1 MILAAVFTL
10 SMNVLFAGNDGAPMN
25 SESISFQASLAPV
38 TPAAA
43 TFEDVNDVP
52 ASAFML
58 APLTPADA
66 DFSDTAAEEIIDIS
80 ALAPVAPVDADF
92 DSTDAQAV
100 NVSALAPVTPA
111 VADFS
116 DGI

>member
-1 MILAAVFTL
+1 MFVKVKE
-10 SMNVLFAGNDGAPMN
+10 M
-25 SESISFQASLAPV
+25 
-38 TPAAA
+38 
-43 TFEDVNDVP
+43 
-52 ASAFML
+52 
-58 APLTPADA
+58 
-66 DFSDTAAEEIIDIS
+66 IDIS

>member
-25 SESISFQASLAPV
+25 TEPISFQASLAPV

-43 TFEDVNDVP
+43 TFEDVNDIT

-58 APLTPADA
+58 APATPAEA
-66 DFSDTAAEEIIDIS
+66 DFSDTVSEEMIDIP
-80 ALAPVAPVDADF
+80 ALAPTAPVDADF
-92 DSTDAQAV
+92 DSTDAQAI
-100 NVSALAPVTPA
+100 NVSALSPVTPA